1 MARCQNCNKFSALN
15 FEEPELSDFSADLD
29 LDPDSGD
36 LAVHVRAEMR
46 LVRTSECCGDEMK
59 TADLEVEEDVV
70 IACDEISQHLDCD
83 DDGKWSWK
91 AGHEP
96 EANND
101 DPEQVEEG
109 GGRYAK
115 SYFGASVHYT
125 INCNGNSVHEG
136 TLTDKVAASAMDA
149 CC

>member
-15 FEEPELSDFSADLD
+15 FDEPELGDFTADLD

-36 LAVHVRAEMR
+36 LAVHVHADIR

-59 TADLEVEEDVV
+59 TADLELEEDVV
-70 IACDEISQHLDCD
+70 IARAEIEDHLDES
-83 DDGKWSWK
+83 DGKWSWK
-91 AGHEP
+91 ADHEA
-96 EANND
+96 EADND

-115 SYFGASVHYT
+115 SYFGASVAYRIT
-125 INCNGNSVHEG
+125 CNGKTVHEG
-136 TLTDKVAASAMDA
+136 SITDKVAASAMDE